1 MIVPPSGARSGHEE
15 KVKAVDSELTLRD
28 GRTVHLRPLRRGDSP
43 AVADAFLRL
52 SEQSARW
59 RFGAPPRVLNAAALH
74 WLVDAVDGVDH
85 VAFAAF
91 ATGDEQPSARSR
103 PGGADGAHPP
113 RIVGIGRIL
122 RYPDDR
128 DSLDVAITVAD
139 DYQGTGLGRVLAD
152 LLAAH
157 RPRPARRIHTQIA
170 SGNERALALLGSFG
184 PTHRRSG
191 DGDVVIEFE
200 D

>member
-1 MIVPPSGARSGHEE
+1 MR
-15 KVKAVDSELTLRD
+15 AVDSEITLRD
-28 GRTVHLRPLRRGDSP
+28 GRTVHLRALRHGDSP
-43 AVADAFLRL
+43 AVADAFSRL

-59 RFGAPPRVLNAAALH
+59 RFGAPPRKLNAAALH
-74 WLVDAVDGVDH
+74 WLVDGVDGVDH

-91 ATGDEQPSARSR
+91 VPASEHSSEGSG
-103 PGGADGAHPP
+103 PGGADADRPP
-113 RIVGIGRIL
+113 RIVGVGRIL

-139 DYQGTGLGRVLAD
+139 DYQGSGLGRALAD

-170 SGNERALALLGSFG
+170 GGNERALALLGSFG
-184 PTHRRSG
+184 TTHRRSR
-191 DGDVVIEFE
+191 DGDVVIELQ